1 MKIGILTL
9 PLHTN
14 YGGILQAY
22 ALQTVLERMGHE
34 VKVIQKERERL
45 TVPIW
50 KMPFVYPFRAVR
62 KWTWNKEAP
71 IFFEKIIEHEYPIIT
86 QHIQRFID
94 SYIHLHLVKKLD
106 DIKEKDFD
114 AIVVGSDQVWR
125 PYYFKGMWETDIENA
140 FLKFAAEWSIKRIA
154 YAASFG
160 TDECEYT
167 PEECSSVAELLK
179 HFDGISVREVSGVN
193 LCRERFEACAQH
205 VLDPTLL
212 LSEEDYSSLI
222 SPKDNIQPSSPY
234 ILEYFL
240 DPTDDKRTLVNKIS
254 NAKGLR
260 VFKAIREEASTLED
274 KIKIPVEEWL
284 DGFRQASF
292 VVTDSFHACVFSI
305 IFKKPFLVVGNAKRG
320 KSRFTSLLDLVGLK
334 NNLID
339 LCSEYRHDSSNIIT
353 KESINLLNEKR
364 KESIQ
369 YIISSLSK

>member
-50 KMPFVYPFRAVR
+50 KIPLVYPFRAVR
-62 KWTWNKEAP
+62 KLTWNKEAP
-71 IFFEKIIEHEYPIIT
+71 VFFEKQMECEFPIIT

-125 PYYFKGMWETDIENA
+125 PYYFKDMWETQIEDA
-140 FLKFAAEWSIKRIA
+140 FLKFAKVWPIKRVA

-160 TDECEYT
+160 TDSNEYSN
-167 PEECSSVAELLK
+167 EEISAVSELLK
-179 HFDGISVREVSGVN
+179 AFDAVSVREASGVK
-193 LCRERFEACAQH
+193 LCNDYFNIPALN

-212 LSEEDYSSLI
+212 LDEDDYENLI
-222 SPKDNIQPSSPY
+222 SQARLTESKNTY

-240 DPTDDKRTLVNKIS
+240 DPTEDKRQLVAKIS
-254 NAKGLR
+254 AEKGLG
-260 VFKAIREEASTLED
+260 VFKAITQEGKSVEE

-284 DGFRQASF
+284 NGFRNANF
-292 VVTDSFHACVFSI
+292 IVTDSFHACVFSI
-305 IFKKPFLVVGNAKRG
+305 IYKKPFLVVGNAKRG
-320 KSRFTSLLDLVGLK
+320 MSRFTSLLDSTGLMG
-334 NNLID
+334 NLIMSSD
-339 LCSEYRHDSSNIIT
+339 EYDSDKDYSMQEVASKKLLEKKIAS
-353 KESINLLNEKR
+353 KHFLNEV
-364 KESIQ
+364 
-369 YIISSLSK
+369 L

>member
-50 KMPFVYPFRAVR
+50 KIPFVYPFRAVR
-62 KWTWNKEAP
+62 KLTWNREAP
-71 IFFEKIIEHEYPIIT
+71 IFFEKIMEHEYPIIT

-125 PYYFKGMWETDIENA
+125 PYYFKGLWETDIENA

-167 PEECSSVAELLK
+167 PKECSSVSELLK
-179 HFDGISVREVSGVN
+179 HFDGVSVREVSGVN
-193 LCRERFEACAQH
+193 LCRESFEACAQH

-222 SPKDNIQPSSPY
+222 SPQDNIQTSSPY

-260 VFKAIREEASTLED
+260 VFKAIREDASTLEE

-305 IFKKPFLVVGNAKRG
+305 IYKKPFLVVGNAKRG
-320 KSRFTSLLDLVGLK
+320 MSRFTSLLDSTGLISNLVMSCDEYD
-334 NNLID
+334 NNKD
-339 LCSEYRHDSSNIIT
+339 Y
-353 KESINLLNEKR
+353 
-364 KESIQ
+364 SIQ
-369 YIISSLSK
+369 ELASKRLLEKILASKHFLKEVL